1 MSSMKRYY
9 DDTINQYRSIFWLSN
24 ALDNATEEDLPMLS
38 KESLNSILNI
48 KEELIGHKLQIE
60 ATLGRLHFTQVVED
74 NFQFIKDEV

>member
-9 DDTINQYRSIFWLSN
+9 DDTINQYRSIFWLFD

-38 KESLNSILNI
+38 KESLNSILSI

-60 ATLGRLHFTQVVED
+60 AALGRLHFTQVVED